1 MIDMTSKEYYI
12 GFQNNDQQ
20 IITIFYEKFS
30 NKFRQTLRS
39 KYKSIC
45 IDDDF
50 MADIYQDS
58 FMRLYENIQ
67 DNKVT
72 LESLTSDLSGYLLGI
87 CSHARVY

>member
-1 MIDMTSKEYYI
+1 MTSKEYYI

-20 IITIFYEKFS
+20 VITCFYEKFS
-30 NKFRQTLRS
+30 KKFRQILKS
-39 KYKSIC
+39 KYSTIY